1 MECLLHSCTKTH
13 QTCSRQLHD
22 IQVYVKQNYSYCSP
36 HIQIVNGEGG
46 ANHVQTW
53 SSIQT

>member
-1 MECLLHSCTKTH
+1 MECLLHSCTKTQ

-22 IQVYVKQNYSYCSP
+22 IQVYVKQNYFYCSP

-46 ANHVQTW
+46 ANHV
-53 SSIQT
+53 